1 MTEQEIERTAE
12 RRMNML
18 DRNLIVGNINQ
29 EQYDQLVRDL
39 DNWAKSEYQK
49 LKRRDY
55 GQELGNE

>member
-29 EQYDQLVRDL
+29 ESLSVTWIIGLRV
-39 DNWAKSEYQK
+39 NIKS
-49 LKRRDY
+49 
-55 GQELGNE
+55 